1 MCHSRAVLNVEE
13 SFAELLMRVGS
24 GETSLAAELNMDP
37 RVLEKILE
45 RALALLRMGKLEAAE
60 NMLTEIS
67 RVESRAFV
75 PCILLG
81 WCRAQRGDFV
91 HAIRAYDTALA
102 RGGLFGPSELMQ
114 RLFVSRALAY
124 HQLGNLD
131 RARGDL
137 AIAARGENATVAS
150 VARTMIE
157 RLVMP

>member
-1 MCHSRAVLNVEE
+1 VQNLEE
-13 SFAELLMRVGS
+13 SFAELLTRVTS

-60 NMLTEIS
+60 NLLYEIS
-67 RVESRAFV
+67 HVETRAFV

-81 WCRAQRGDFV
+81 WCRAQRGDFT

-102 RGGLFGPSELMQ
+102 RGALFGASELMQ

-124 HQLGNLD
+124 QQLGDLE
-131 RARGDL
+131 RAKSDL
-137 AIAARGENATVAS
+137 AVAAKGENASVAT
-150 VARTMIE
+150 VARTLIE
-157 RLVMP
+157 RMVIP